1 MFMERFHIFREKLLN
16 KLRLTRFLAETWQWG
31 NLARALPGYT
41 HKQRTIFPMRPSD
54 PPRPLPPSPIPPV
67 FTLQPFSGAISKDN
81 GAHKSSGGQW
91 SPWNWCAFISKQ
103 WRCLMRRPHDVIT
116 SVADRARAGVFWP
129 QDGHRA
135 NENSGQLNQSAVSN
149 EVAGPWCKQP
159 PDTLHHAL
167 RTERNRQ
174 LLLRK
179 SKASLSPYSWVMPHC
194 LSVGIAPQFPV
205 QTIRAINNSGT
216 IKSEIGWKKKNMRP
230 KRNISATLP
239 LSHRGAWCQ

>member
-1 MFMERFHIFREKLLN
+1 
-16 KLRLTRFLAETWQWG
+16 
-31 NLARALPGYT
+31 
-41 HKQRTIFPMRPSD
+41 MR
-54 PPRPLPPSPIPPV
+54 
-67 FTLQPFSGAISKDN
+67 G
-81 GAHKSSGGQW
+81 
-91 SPWNWCAFISKQ
+91 
-103 WRCLMRRPHDVIT
+103 PHDVIT

-129 QDGHRA
+129 RDGHRA

-167 RTERNRQ
+167 RAERNRQ

-179 SKASLSPYSWVMPHC
+179 SKTCLSPYSWVMPHC

-216 IKSEIGWKKKNMRP
+216 IKTEIGWKKKQKKKHKTKPEYINNPSSLTRRSVMPVGVGFRWRDRVINYSRVRAR
-230 KRNISATLP
+230 KDAINLGRVFEL
-239 LSHRGAWCQ
+239 